1 MPNFSCF
8 PNSPLPTAGDGAQT
22 PEPTEEESNFGNSVD
37 RICRSTVEVPGN
49 DTLIMT
55 EDDNGG
61 LLQNVVLADLHV
73 TDLHIV

>member
-1 MPNFSCF
+1 
-8 PNSPLPTAGDGAQT
+8 
-22 PEPTEEESNFGNSVD
+22 
-37 RICRSTVEVPGN
+37 VPGN
-49 DTLIMT
+49 DTLIMI